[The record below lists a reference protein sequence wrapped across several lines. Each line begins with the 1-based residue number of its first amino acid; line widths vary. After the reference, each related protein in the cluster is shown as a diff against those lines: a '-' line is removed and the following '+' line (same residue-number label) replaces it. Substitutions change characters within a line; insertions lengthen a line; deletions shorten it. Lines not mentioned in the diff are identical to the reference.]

1 MINKHFSS
9 IARIILKEKKLPFEV
24 VRFLLGGC
32 TTAVVT
38 FGSYWLMTDTL
49 GIRPVLSVILS
60 TLLAW
65 CYAFVINKV
74 LVFLDDRKGKALR
87 QGTAF
92 IILQATLLLFS
103 CAVMFVT
110 HDLLGINDKIIVI
123 ACAIIN
129 AVLNFLGMKLFVFK
143 EER

>member
-1 MINKHFSS
+1 MNKSIVMIQS
-9 IARIILKEKKLPFEV
+9 ILKEKKLPFEII
-24 VRFLLGGC
+24 RFILGGC

-38 FGSYWLMTDTL
+38 FGSYWLMTDAL

-65 CYAFVINKV
+65 CYSFVINKA
-74 LVFLDDRKGKALR
+74 LVFLDNRKEKALR

-92 IILQATLLLFS
+92 IMLQVTLLFFS
-103 CAVMFVT
+103 CVIMFVA
-110 HDLLGINDKIIVI
+110 HDLFGANDKMIVI
-123 ACAIIN
+123 ACAVVN

-143 EER
+143 NVG